1 MEVLG
6 FFDRPYVVHVSTPP
20 RRVARPVVVAEA
32 PRAPALDATSR
43 VAELW
48 ETTQIEESAL
58 DWWKPHVISRRR
70 LGGSRIRLSAVIGIA
85 VVLVTAVAG
94 LRATLLGHAERVEL
108 TRATIVSEA
117 AAIDSLIPELS
128 AVVQALDDPS
138 VPDLAT
144 STEVV
149 LSAESAARALFSAA
163 GALGEDDARIR
174 ATAVSGA
181 SGVLEVTSTVSR
193 LLAYRL
199 AVEGLLQPPAL
210 PDSPGSQDLAQ
221 VTEIVTGWRVDV
233 EVGLEEITSS
243 VLPAHRSQLEE
254 WAASLDAWQV
264 AYLDAVRQDDPTS
277 VAAARSDLDAQLES
291 LRATMRA
298 ELGTVGGE
306 LLSQLADASEAIEA
320 LLGD

>member
-1 MEVLG
+1 RLV
-6 FFDRPYVVHVSTPP
+6 PST
-20 RRVARPVVVAEA
+20 
-32 PRAPALDATSR
+32 
-43 VAELW
+43 
-48 ETTQIEESAL
+48 
-58 DWWKPHVISRRR
+58 
-70 LGGSRIRLSAVIGIA
+70 
-85 VVLVTAVAG
+85 
-94 LRATLLGHAERVEL
+94 
-108 TRATIVSEA
+108 TRFRS
-117 AAIDSLIPELS
+117 
-128 AVVQALDDPS
+128 
-138 VPDLAT
+138 
-144 STEVV
+144 
-149 LSAESAARALFSAA
+149 
-163 GALGEDDARIR
+163 
-174 ATAVSGA
+174 
-181 SGVLEVTSTVSR
+181 
-193 LLAYRL
+193 
-199 AVEGLLQPPAL
+199 QPPAL

-264 AYLDAVRQDDPTS
+264 AYLDAVRQDDTAS